1 MKKLVLGLFA
11 TIMFGFA
18 GNAQNASYSKSAMTV
33 VVTAAKASFT
43 KGTSYK
49 DWLASQIGNSTIP
62 TKEEDKFLSEVY
74 GFVSTG
80 ATSETVLKNYD
91 GKSFLDLAVL
101 NGKDGLKV
109 IKDGTIS
116 SANRWCIPCLI
127 KLVVDLMCLIVD
139 CTSPVIP
146 QNP

>member
-1 MKKLVLGLFA
+1 MKKFVLGLFA

-43 KGTSYK
+43 KGMSYK

-62 TKEEDKFLSEVY
+62 TKEEEKFLSDVY

-80 ATSETVLKNYD
+80 ASSETVLKNYD
-91 GKSFLDLAVL
+91 GKSFLDLVVL
-101 NGKDGLKV
+101 NGKGGLKV
-109 IKDGTIS
+109 INEGTVLNAS
-116 SANRWCIPCLI
+116 RWCIPCLI
-127 KLVVDLMCLIVD
+127 KLLVTALCEIID
-139 CTSPVIP
+139 CTGPIIP

>member
-11 TIMFGFA
+11 TIMFGFS

-49 DWLASQIGNSTIP
+49 DWLAGQIGNSTIP
-62 TKEEDKFLSEVY
+62 TKEEEKFLSDVY
-74 GFVSTG
+74 GFVSAG

-101 NGKDGLKV
+101 NGKGGLKV
-109 IKDGTIS
+109 IKEGTIL
-116 SANRWCIPCLI
+116 SADRWCIPCLI
-127 KLVVDLMCLIVD
+127 KLVVSLLCEVID
-139 CTSPVIP
+139 CTGPIIP